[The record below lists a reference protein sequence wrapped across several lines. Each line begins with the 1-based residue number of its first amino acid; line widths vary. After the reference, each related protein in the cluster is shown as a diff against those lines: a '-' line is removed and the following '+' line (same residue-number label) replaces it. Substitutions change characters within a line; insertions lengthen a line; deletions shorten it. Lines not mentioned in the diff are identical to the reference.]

1 MTLGRRTTGRR
12 AGTVATDD
20 AHRAGSVPSRRFQG
34 GHGVI
39 RVGVVGAAGRMG
51 REVARAV
58 TADPDLELVAAVD
71 PSHAGQVVEGM
82 TIADTLDAL
91 TAAGADV
98 AVEFTRPTEG
108 PANISWCVAQ
118 GIHVVSGTTGF
129 DPDPTWSEQ
138 RDVGVFIAP
147 NFAIGAVLMQRF
159 AEQAIRY
166 LPDAEIIELH
176 HHDKP
181 DAPSGTA
188 MTTARRMAAARGVD
202 ERPSPVEERV
212 RRRSRRRRR
221 RHPRSL
227 GPAPRARGAPGG
239 HPRRPG
245 ADAHDPSRLHRLD
258 VVHAGRRAG
267 GEGRRPRVRASR
279 SGWTPC
285 WGRSEHRHVR
295 GLTERDAR

>member
-1 MTLGRRTTGRR
+1 M
-12 AGTVATDD
+12 
-20 AHRAGSVPSRRFQG
+20 
-34 GHGVI
+34 I

-108 PANISWCVAQ
+108 PANISWCVEH
-118 GIHVVSGTTGF
+118 GIHVVTGTTGF
-129 DPDPTWSEQ
+129 DPDPTWAEQ

-188 MTTARRMAAARGVD
+188 MATATADGGMRAA
-202 ERPSPVEERV
+202 
-212 RRRSRRRRR
+212 
-221 RHPRSL
+221 
-227 GPAPRARGAPGG
+227 PAPRTSRATERVAGARGGDVEGIHVHSVRLPGLVAHQEVIFG
-239 HPRRPG
+239 GQGQTLTIRHDSTDWTSFMPGVVMAVKAVASRPG
-245 ADAHDPSRLHRLD
+245 LTVGLDALL
-258 VVHAGRRAG
+258 GQ
-267 GEGRRPRVRASR
+267 E
-279 SGWTPC
+279 
-285 WGRSEHRHVR
+285 
-295 GLTERDAR
+295 

>member
-1 MTLGRRTTGRR
+1 M
-12 AGTVATDD
+12 
-20 AHRAGSVPSRRFQG
+20 
-34 GHGVI
+34 I

-82 TIADTLDAL
+82 TIADTLDVL

-108 PANISWCVAQ
+108 PANVAWCVAN
-118 GIHVVSGTTGF
+118 GIHVVTGTTGF
-129 DPDPTWSEQ
+129 DPDPSWAEQ
-138 RDVGVFIAP
+138 RDVGVYIAP

-188 MTTARRMAAARGVD
+188 MATARRMAASRITGAAEETGMERVSGARGGDVD
-202 ERPSPVEERV
+202 GIHVHSV
-212 RRRSRRRRR
+212 RLPGLVAHQEVILGGQGQTLSI
-221 RHPRSL
+221 RHDSTDWTSFM
-227 GPAPRARGAPGG
+227 PGVVMAVKAVG
-239 HPRRPG
+239 SRPG
-245 ADAHDPSRLHRLD
+245 LTVGLDALL
-258 VVHAGRRAG
+258 GQ
-267 GEGRRPRVRASR
+267 E
-279 SGWTPC
+279 
-285 WGRSEHRHVR
+285 
-295 GLTERDAR
+295 

>member
-1 MTLGRRTTGRR
+1 
-12 AGTVATDD
+12 
-20 AHRAGSVPSRRFQG
+20 
-34 GHGVI
+34 VI

-71 PSHAGQVVEGM
+71 PSHAGRVVEGT

-91 TAAGADV
+91 TAAGAEV

-129 DPDPTWSEQ
+129 DPDPTWSDQ

-188 MTTARRMAAARGVD
+188 MTTARRMAAARGVADPDD
-202 ERPSPVEERV
+202 EPGTERV
-212 RRRSRRRRR
+212 A
-221 RHPRSL
+221 
-227 GPAPRARGAPGG
+227 GARGGDVDGIHVHSVRLPGLVAHQEVILG
-239 HPRRPG
+239 GQGQTLTIRHDSTDRTSFMPGVVMAVKAVASRPG
-245 ADAHDPSRLHRLD
+245 LTVGLDALL
-258 VVHAGRRAG
+258 GQG
-267 GEGRRPRVRASR
+267 
-279 SGWTPC
+279 
-285 WGRSEHRHVR
+285 
-295 GLTERDAR
+295 

>member
-1 MTLGRRTTGRR
+1 
-12 AGTVATDD
+12 
-20 AHRAGSVPSRRFQG
+20 
-34 GHGVI
+34 VI

-82 TIADTLDAL
+82 TIADTLEAL

-118 GIHVVSGTTGF
+118 GIHVVTGTTGF

-159 AEQAIRY
+159 AEQAIRH

-188 MTTARRMAAARGVD
+188 MTTARRMAAARGVAASS
-202 ERPSPVEERV
+202 EPAEERV
-212 RRRSRRRRR
+212 A
-221 RHPRSL
+221 
-227 GPAPRARGAPGG
+227 GARGGDVHGIHVHSVRLPGLVAHQEVILG
-239 HPRRPG
+239 GQGQTLTIRHDSTDWTSFMPGVVMAVKAVASRPG
-245 ADAHDPSRLHRLD
+245 LTVGLDALL
-258 VVHAGRRAG
+258 GQ
-267 GEGRRPRVRASR
+267 E
-279 SGWTPC
+279 
-285 WGRSEHRHVR
+285 
-295 GLTERDAR
+295 

>member
-1 MTLGRRTTGRR
+1 
-12 AGTVATDD
+12 
-20 AHRAGSVPSRRFQG
+20 
-34 GHGVI
+34 VI

-91 TAAGADV
+91 TDAEVGV
-98 AVEFTRPTEG
+98 AVEFTRPTAG
-108 PANISWCVAQ
+108 VANITWCVDH
-118 GIHVVSGTTGF
+118 GIHVVTGTTGF

-159 AEQAIRY
+159 AEQAVRY

-188 MTTARRMAAARGVD
+188 MTTARRMAAARGD
-202 ERPSPVEERV
+202 AEPSEPAEERV
-212 RRRSRRRRR
+212 A
-221 RHPRSL
+221 
-227 GPAPRARGAPGG
+227 GARGGDVEGIHVHSVRLPGLVAHQEVIFG
-239 HPRRPG
+239 GQGQTLTIRHDSTDWSSFMPGVVMAVKAVGSRPG
-245 ADAHDPSRLHRLD
+245 ITVGLDALL
-258 VVHAGRRAG
+258 GQ
-267 GEGRRPRVRASR
+267 E
-279 SGWTPC
+279 
-285 WGRSEHRHVR
+285 
-295 GLTERDAR
+295 

>member
-1 MTLGRRTTGRR
+1 M
-12 AGTVATDD
+12 
-20 AHRAGSVPSRRFQG
+20 
-34 GHGVI
+34 I

-58 TADPDLELVAAVD
+58 TADPDLELVVAVD
-71 PSHAGQVVEGM
+71 PSHAGQVVEGL

-91 TAAGADV
+91 TAAGTDV

-108 PANISWCVAQ
+108 PANISWCVEH
-118 GIHVVSGTTGF
+118 GIHVVTGTTGF

-188 MTTARRMAAARGVD
+188 MTTARRMAA
-202 ERPSPVEERV
+202 
-212 RRRSRRRRR
+212 SR
-221 RHPRSL
+221 
-227 GPAPRARGAPGG
+227 
-239 HPRRPG
+239 G
-245 ADAHDPSRLHRLD
+245 ADAVHETGTERVAGARGGDVEGIHVHSVRLPGLVAHQEVIFGGQGQTLTIRHDSTDWTSFMPG
-258 VVHAGRRAG
+258 VVMAVKA
-267 GEGRRPRVRASR
+267 VASR
-279 SGWTPC
+279 P
-285 WGRSEHRHVR
+285 
-295 GLTERDAR
+295 GLTVGLDALLGQE

>member
-1 MTLGRRTTGRR
+1 M
-12 AGTVATDD
+12 
-20 AHRAGSVPSRRFQG
+20 
-34 GHGVI
+34 I

-71 PSHAGQVVEGM
+71 PSHAGQVVEGI

-91 TAAGADV
+91 TAAGAEV
-98 AVEFTRPTEG
+98 AVEFTRPTVG
-108 PANISWCVAQ
+108 PANISWCVEH
-118 GIHVVSGTTGF
+118 GIHVVTGTTGF

-159 AEQAIRY
+159 AEQAVRY

-188 MTTARRMAAARGVD
+188 MATARRMAAARGAPA
-202 ERPSPVEERV
+202 PSEPVEERV
-212 RRRSRRRRR
+212 TRRPRRRRR
-221 RHPRSL
+221 RHPRPL
-227 GPAPRARGAPGG
+227 GAAPGIWWRIRRSSSAARG
-239 HPRRPG
+239 RR
-245 ADAHDPSRLHRLD
+245 SRS
-258 VVHAGRRAG
+258 VTTPPTGRR
-267 GEGRRPRVRASR
+267 S
-279 SGWTPC
+279 C
-285 WGRSEHRHVR
+285 R
-295 GLTERDAR
+295 GS